1 MDIPFCVSRVY
12 FLFCFLSW
20 VFPLQPLFEVNWATV
35 LYQGKWFHCL
45 LLTYDTN
52 STTSALSHL
61 FSALRISVDSFL
73 PWPFSAIS
81 PRSLFMTISS
91 VMENILWAWCEWE
104 RIQDAVTPRDNV
116 PKELYSMAQPGLDPR
131 SLNLVFSLVNSLA
144 YFDAGVLVIHS
155 ALSF

>member
-1 MDIPFCVSRVY
+1 MSP
-12 FLFCFLSW
+12 FLFPEFISCFAFLSW

-45 LLTYDTN
+45 LLTYGTD
-52 STTSALSHL
+52 SATSALSHL
-61 FSALRISVDSFL
+61 FSALRTSVDSFL
-73 PWPFSAIS
+73 PWPFSEIS

-91 VMENILWAWCEWE
+91 VMEGILWAWCEWE

-116 PKELYSMAQPGLDPR
+116 PKELYSMAQPGLERR

-155 ALSF
+155 ALTF